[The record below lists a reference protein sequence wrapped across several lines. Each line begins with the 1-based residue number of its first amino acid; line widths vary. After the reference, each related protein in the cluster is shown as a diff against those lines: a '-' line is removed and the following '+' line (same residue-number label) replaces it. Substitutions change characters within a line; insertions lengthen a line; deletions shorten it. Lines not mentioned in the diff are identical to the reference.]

1 MTSFSN
7 ELYHYGIK
15 GMKWGVRRTPEQL
28 GKPQRTKE
36 QLKRDKKRDKA
47 LAAKKKAD
55 EKEKKAEKKEAA
67 KKARFEKRQAKERY
81 LSPKEKAEIIKSP
94 TAVMRNRD
102 KFTNEELKQAL
113 ERFKLEADIAKITED
128 QRKRGKQ
135 MVTDIVDMTKK
146 ATEGYDIF
154 VDIYNTFSESDRKL
168 KKIND
173 KDKDD
178 DKDKKNESEKIK
190 AESDKILEE
199 LKKLASSPSTN
210 KDDKNKGKK

>member
-47 LAAKKKAD
+47 LSAKKKAD
-55 EKEKKAEKKEAA
+55 EKKKKVEKKEAA

-81 LSPKEKAEIIKSP
+81 LSPKEKAEIMKSP
-94 TAVMRNRD
+94 RAVFRNRD

-113 ERFKLEADIAKITED
+113 DRFKLEADIAKITDD
-128 QRKRGKQ
+128 QRRRGKQ
-135 MVTDIVDMTKK
+135 MVEDIVKVAETSVK
-146 ATEGYDIF
+146 GYNLYAN
-154 VDIYNTFSESDRKL
+154 IYNTINKPEKPLPTIETDTKKKKKSGGSDQS
-168 KKIND
+168 NE
-173 KDKDD
+173 DD
-178 DKDKKNESEKIK
+178 N
-190 AESDKILEE
+190 
-199 LKKLASSPSTN
+199 
-210 KDDKNKGKK
+210 

>member
-36 QLKRDKKRDKA
+36 QLKRDNKRDKA

-55 EKEKKAEKKEAA
+55 EKKKKVEKKEAA
-67 KKARFEKRQAKERY
+67 KKARFEKHQAKERY
-81 LSPKEKAEIIKSP
+81 LSPKEKAEIMKSP

-102 KFTNEELKQAL
+102 KFTNEELKEAIA
-113 ERFKLEADIAKITED
+113 RF
-128 QRKRGKQ
+128 
-135 MVTDIVDMTKK
+135 DM
-146 ATEGYDIF
+146 E
-154 VDIYNTFSESDRKL
+154 

-173 KDKDD
+173 FSVAERQRGKKMVEDIVSLAETSIKGYNTFVRVYNVFNEKGKTLKTIPTKD
-178 DKDKKNESEKIK
+178 
-190 AESDKILEE
+190 A
-199 LKKLASSPSTN
+199 
-210 KDDKNKGKK
+210 KDDKTSKNDDDDEDENKKK